1 MPHVERTDLT
11 KTFGSF
17 QPLQDI
23 SRHIETGVFC
33 ALLGPSGCGK
43 STLLRLIAGLED
55 ATTGTITL
63 NGRYVTDLSRDSL
76 VGQRM

>member
-1 MPHVERTDLT
+1 MPHVELTDLS

-17 QPLQDI
+17 QALQDI
-23 SRHIETGVFC
+23 SLHIEKGEFC

-43 STLLRLIAGLED
+43 STLVRLLAGLED
-55 ATTGTITL
+55 ATTGTITI